1 MFSSTF
7 SSAPSYED
15 LVQVLSVVI
24 WSLTLVVTVKYV
36 LIVLRADNEGEGGT
50 FSCYSLLT
58 RYVCAFHRVYFAP
71 FYNLL
76 IYFLGQPH
84 GP

>member
-7 SSAPSYED
+7 TSAPSYEY

-36 LIVLRADNEGEGGT
+36 FIVLRADNEGEGGT

-58 RYVCAFHRVYFAP
+58 RFVRTERT
-71 FYNLL
+71 
-76 IYFLGQPH
+76 
-84 GP
+84 